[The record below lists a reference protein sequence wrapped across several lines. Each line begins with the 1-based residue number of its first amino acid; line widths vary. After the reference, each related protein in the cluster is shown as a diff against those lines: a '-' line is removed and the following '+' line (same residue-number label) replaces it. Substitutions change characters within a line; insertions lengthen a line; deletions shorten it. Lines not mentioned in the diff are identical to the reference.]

1 MQGKE
6 KKHKHSLLFFSM
18 PLDDHGNLKGYNQG
32 KEKKRLHDKSFYLPV
47 QTKDKISIHKKQ
59 NNFVFY
65 VS

>member
-1 MQGKE
+1 MQGK
-6 KKHKHSLLFFSM
+6 SM

-32 KEKKRLHDKSFYLPV
+32 KEKKRLHDKFFYLPV